1 MKTLSR
7 NQKVTEIAR
16 KVTAAAVIAGFVL
29 APATGSAGLLDKAKS
44 RVQQAATNVTEFKNN
59 VQAKVEDVK
68 DKVEELDSEGLEQ
81 TKEMVASM
89 LQFVKKIQAGYKD
102 FAGTDNCGQNS
113 PCGAFRAQLRKMIE
127 SFANLPE
134 ELPFVE
140 AIPPAV
146 KQLEEMA
153 QLVDHMP
160 PPILYATE
168 KVLGTMFDEVQ
179 YRLEVVRFA
188 AAQIPQLPTMGELS
202 HATAYSTAG
211 DRTTANTRNSSTST
225 RGSSTNSSST
235 GFPFCSKLLD
245 TGKPHIE
252 LLLASIKA
260 LHETLS
266 DIATLLPNEQTVGV
280 SFVGGVTVSIKN
292 PPKGALD
299 AIILIARTMERK
311 LTLKM
316 AVTKSVCAL
325 AGYTPPSN

>member
-1 MKTLSR
+1 MTTLKR
-7 NQKVTEIAR
+7 NQKVTQVAR
-16 KVTAAAVIAGFVL
+16 KVTAAALIAGFVF
-29 APATGSAGLLDKAKS
+29 APATGSAGLLDNAKS
-44 RVQQAATNVTEFKNN
+44 RVQQAAGKVTELRNS

-68 DKVEELDSEGLEQ
+68 DKVEELDSDGLEQ

-89 LQFVKKIQAGYKD
+89 LEFVKKIQAGYKD

-113 PCGAFRAQLRKMIE
+113 PCGAFRAKLRKMIV
-127 SFANLPE
+127 SFANLPQ

-140 AIPPAV
+140 TIPPAV

-188 AAQIPQLPTMGELS
+188 AAQVPQLPTMAELS
-202 HATAYSTAG
+202 QGAAYPSSG
-211 DRTTANTRNSSTST
+211 DRTAVNTKNSSPSTRSSSRNSS
-225 RGSSTNSSST
+225 GT
-235 GFPFCSKLLD
+235 GFPFCSALLD
-245 TGKPHIE
+245 TSKPHIE
-252 LLLASIKA
+252 LLQASIKTM
-260 LHETLS
+260 HETLS
-266 DIATLLPNEQTVGV
+266 DIAAMMPNEQTLGV

-299 AIILIARTMERK
+299 AIILIARTIERK